1 MKIMKNKQW
10 ILSSFPK
17 GDIQDGDLVF
27 QENELSELKD
37 NEILISSDILR
48 VTK

>member
-1 MKIMKNKQW
+1 MPQINFKKMIGENEKMKNKQW

-27 QENELSELKD
+27 QENELAELKG
-37 NEILISSDILR
+37 
-48 VTK
+48 